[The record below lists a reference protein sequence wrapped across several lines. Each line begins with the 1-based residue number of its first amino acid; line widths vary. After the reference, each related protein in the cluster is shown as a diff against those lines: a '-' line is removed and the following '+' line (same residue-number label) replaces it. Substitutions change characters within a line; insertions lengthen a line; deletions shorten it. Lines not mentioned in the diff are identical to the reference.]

1 MRNQNLGIPIKH
13 QSDGVSKEVG
23 DRAVFTVH
31 FLWWLSSQNQ
41 KLNEDTK
48 IKCGVLLMWYTV
60 HHLECTSNSLG
71 ATSLWPAGLPKARKI
86 QTYLIYIVIFSWSF
100 ANFWRDSQPPN
111 LPLTKSPLDDRRGTG
126 GRCSGS
132 NFLLQT
138 HLIEASSSGFIRFQ
152 HIGLIWFKDM
162 VFVLWVEPVLQELLA
177 TMKRCSSYGIRIG

>member
-13 QSDGVSKEVG
+13 QSDGVPKEVG

-31 FLWWLSSQNQ
+31 FLWWLSSSQNQ

-86 QTYLIYIVIFSWSF
+86 QTYLISWYSPDLLPTF
-100 ANFWRDSQPPN
+100 EGIHNLQIYRWRN
-111 LPLTKSPLDDRRGTG
+111 LPWMIAAAQVVAAADRISCCKPTW
-126 GRCSGS
+126 SKLVHLVLSDS
-132 NFLLQT
+132 NIL
-138 HLIEASSSGFIRFQ
+138 
-152 HIGLIWFKDM
+152 
-162 VFVLWVEPVLQELLA
+162 V
-177 TMKRCSSYGIRIG
+177 

>member
-13 QSDGVSKEVG
+13 QSDGVPKEVG

-60 HHLECTSNSLG
+60 LHLECTSNSLG

-86 QTYLIYIVIFSWSF
+86 QTYLIYIYIYKYIYINIYIYPNILLIFCQLLKGFTTSKSTADEISPGWSPRHRWSLQRIEF
-100 ANFWRDSQPPN
+100 LAANPP
-111 LPLTKSPLDDRRGTG
+111 DR
-126 GRCSGS
+126 S
-132 NFLLQT
+132 
-138 HLIEASSSGFIRFQ
+138 
-152 HIGLIWFKDM
+152 
-162 VFVLWVEPVLQELLA
+162 
-177 TMKRCSSYGIRIG
+177 